1 MVALNVI
8 GANLISPVLPS
19 YAAHF
24 GVGFAA
30 ASTLVTVFAMARM
43 SMRLTAGSLADRIGS
58 RFVCALGGTVQ
69 AVGALVAAFAPGLG
83 VLLLARGIQG
93 TGSSLFGTSV
103 NRYLLVQTDKEELG
117 TAVAGFQGGILIGS
131 TIGPLIGGIVAD
143 RFGIFA
149 PFYVQAGVATMLAI
163 VTFSV
168 IRDTGRKAP
177 TRKAT
182 TQSVRSLL
190 AIRGFKILMLLG
202 FGLFFIRAGAVNVLL
217 PAFSDDVLAMSPTKI
232 GGIISVSSVVSLI
245 VMPFAGHLSDS
256 LGRTPVALIGA
267 LGTAIS
273 VAMFGL
279 AQTVGG
285 VLLVSAFVGVGMG
298 FASVAMPTM
307 IGDLAPQGTEGKVSG
322 VYRMANDMGWI
333 VGPVALGFLADSSQY
348 GLAFLLAGLP
358 LFIGGLVLF
367 RSHTQVASGA
377 TN

>member
-8 GANLISPVLPS
+8 GVNLISPVLPS

-83 VLLLARGIQG
+83 ILLLARGIQG

-103 NRYLLVQTDKEELG
+103 NRYLLVQTDKAELG

-177 TRKAT
+177 TKKAA

-190 AIRGFKILMLLG
+190 AIRGFKVLMLLG

-232 GGIISVSSVVSLI
+232 GGIISVSSIVSLI
-245 VMPFAGHLSDS
+245 VMPFAGHLADS
-256 LGRTPVALIGA
+256 LGRMPVALIGA

-279 AQTVGG
+279 AQSVAG
-285 VLLVSAFVGVGMG
+285 VLLVSGIVGVGMG

-307 IGDLAPQGTEGKVSG
+307 IGDLAPEGTEGKVSG

-333 VGPVALGFLADSSQY
+333 VGPVTLGLLADSSQY

-367 RSHTQVASGA
+367 RFRNRVSASQS
-377 TN
+377 N